1 MCLQQV
7 LANNCFPKEQ
17 SAAAQWLN
25 GVYFVLPLSLSLSL
39 SLRDPFEIPLAL
51 MGVLS
56 MTTRPVL

>member
-25 GVYFVLPLSLSLSL
+25 GVYFVLPPSFSLSPSLSLSL

-51 MGVLS
+51 MVCYL
-56 MTTRPVL
+56 